1 MKRTGLRG
9 EGLVEEY
16 FICKKIPNIMGLSYV
31 PETPNI
37 MGLFYVPEIPNIM
50 GLFYVPETPNIMGL
64 FYVPRSLTLWVFLMY
79 RVPKRGFLMYSPPT
93 VHKMDPYKE
102 DNKLFP

>member
-1 MKRTGLRG
+1 MDTEN
-9 EGLVEEY
+9 EGMVEEY

-31 PETPNI
+31 PETPNN
-37 MGLFYVPEIPNIM
+37 MGLSYVPEIPNIM
-50 GLFYVPETPNIMGL
+50 GLFYVPRFLI
-64 FYVPRSLTLWVFLMY
+64 LWVFLMY
-79 RVPKRGFLMYSPPT
+79 RVPKRGFMYSPPT